1 MKKYVI
7 HDVLEAYAKEGDSD
21 YFFGLTTAAN
31 INKTITQEILRA
43 GIGNKAFYVINMDGD
58 FTFDITAGLHYQEV
72 YEMQTGQ
79 KFEASSEITYHKIE
93 EGVNGEVTVA
103 EETTAAG
110 EVLEFEAGS
119 FPKSMHVQL
128 RTIAYDVDTQEKA
141 ADILYV
147 FPKAVPD
154 GNINEAFGAGAN
166 KTTDITFTALV
177 PTGKTSYGQMII
189 IPVTPVTP

>member
-7 HDVLEAYAKEGDSD
+7 HDTLEAFAKEGSSD

-43 GIGNKAFYVINMDGD
+43 GIGNKAFYVMNMDGD
-58 FTFDITAGLHYQEV
+58 FTFNITTGLHYQEV

-79 KFEASSEITYHKIE
+79 KFEPSSAITVHKIAEALDGTITVTE
-93 EGVNGEVTVA
+93 EATLV
-103 EETTAAG
+103 G
-110 EVLEFEAGS
+110 EVLEFEAGG
-119 FPKSMHVQL
+119 FPKAMNVQL
-128 RTIAYDVDTQEKA
+128 RTIAYNVDTQEKV
-141 ADILYV
+141 ADIYYV

-166 KTTDITFTALV
+166 KTTEIAFTALV

-189 IPVTPVTP
+189 VPVVTTP